1 MNSVLNKLKVTF
13 TMFILNF
20 STETQAEMYIR
31 FFSAFFSVSV
41 LVKVTLNPA
50 INPNICNTSNVT
62 EVNFLLC

>member
-1 MNSVLNKLKVTF
+1 MDSVLNKLKVTF

-41 LVKVTLNPA
+41 SVKVTLNPA
-50 INPNICNTSNVT
+50 INKSKHM
-62 EVNFLLC
+62 